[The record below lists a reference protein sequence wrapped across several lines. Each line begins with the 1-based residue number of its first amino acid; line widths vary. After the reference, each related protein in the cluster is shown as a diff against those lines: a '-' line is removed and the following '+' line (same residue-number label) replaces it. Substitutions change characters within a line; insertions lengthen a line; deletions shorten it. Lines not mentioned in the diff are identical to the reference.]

1 MGLRDDLQTK
11 LGAAFTDKLADA
23 VQSFNGSRE
32 VAGAY
37 DPVTGTTSTTTET
50 YSGRGVFARY
60 RQDEVD
66 GQHIISTDEKLI
78 ALQNE
83 VTDTPKVGDYINGLR
98 VLDAQKDPAAASW
111 TVQLRDA

>member
-1 MGLRDDLQTK
+1 MGIRDDIQTK
-11 LGAAFTDKLADA
+11 LGAAFSDKLADA
-23 VQSFNGSRE
+23 VQPFNGSRE

-66 GQHIISTDEKLI
+66 GQHIISTDKKLI
-78 ALQNE
+78 VLQNE
-83 VTDTPKVGDYINGLR
+83 VDDSPQISDEINGLR
-98 VLDAQKDPAAASW
+98 VLDVMQDPAGASW
-111 TVQLRDA
+111 TVQLREA